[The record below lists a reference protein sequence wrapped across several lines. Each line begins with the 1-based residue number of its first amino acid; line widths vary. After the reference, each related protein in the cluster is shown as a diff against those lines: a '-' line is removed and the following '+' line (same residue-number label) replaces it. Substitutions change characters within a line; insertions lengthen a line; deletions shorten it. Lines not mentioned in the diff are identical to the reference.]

1 MVLKRKGFFLNLEE
15 SADAGATPPV
25 QVAPVKDPVA
35 KDTSGSKTPVAKSVP
50 TPSVPATG
58 PSDPA
63 PAAETGRKPAL
74 TTAEAI
80 AAELAAAEAAR
91 PAMTIATYAPEAL
104 RPDQA
109 LRPQRRR
116 PGANLKGF
124 RSMAADL
131 FKS

>member
-1 MVLKRKGFFLNLEE
+1 MVLKRKGFYLTLEE
-15 SADAGATPPV
+15 SGDAGSTPPV
-25 QVAPVKDPVA
+25 QVAPVKAPVA
-35 KDTSGSKTPVAKSVP
+35 NAATGTKTPAAKAVL
-50 TPSVPATG
+50 TPSAPATG

-63 PAAETGRKPAL
+63 PAVDASSKPAL

>member
-1 MVLKRKGFFLNLEE
+1 MVLKRKEFFLNLEE
-15 SADAGATPPV
+15 SADAGSTPPV
-25 QVAPVKDPVA
+25 QVAPVKAPATKLD
-35 KDTSGSKTPVAKSVP
+35 SGSKTPAVKPVP
-50 TPSVPATG
+50 NPAAPAIG
-58 PSDPA
+58 APDPA
-63 PAAETGRKPAL
+63 PTAETGGKPAL
-74 TTAEAI
+74 TTTEAI